1 MFGRDAMSQRRIKA
15 TISMLLV
22 ALLAVFSIV
31 SLSACGNTATPTGN
45 NTLKVG
51 VRSDIV
57 NFGYLNE
64 QTGKYYGLEIDIA
77 NEMANRLGYSD
88 VELVTVT
95 PDDRKEK
102 LLNGEVN
109 CLIACYSVSESREEN
124 FDFSPTYYTDATS
137 VMVENSS
144 GITDIAQLQNGTFG
158 IMSGS
163 NAGPLLA
170 IKLNELGII
179 GDEIISNTD
188 EATQYQGAYVK
199 KYASYADLS
208 QALEVGEVDAAVM
221 DGSFTDTFINEER
234 SLLDISIADQEYAVA
249 TQKGSALTQPV
260 ADAIQAMLD
269 DGTIATLVDKWD

>member
-144 GITDIAQLQNGTFG
+144 GILACSSGT
-158 IMSGS
+158 
-163 NAGPLLA
+163 
-170 IKLNELGII
+170 
-179 GDEIISNTD
+179 
-188 EATQYQGAYVK
+188 
-199 KYASYADLS
+199 
-208 QALEVGEVDAAVM
+208 
-221 DGSFTDTFINEER
+221 
-234 SLLDISIADQEYAVA
+234 
-249 TQKGSALTQPV
+249 
-260 ADAIQAMLD
+260 
-269 DGTIATLVDKWD
+269 

>member
-1 MFGRDAMSQRRIKA
+1 MSQRRIKA

-22 ALLAVFSIV
+22 ALLAVFSIA
-31 SLSACGNTATPTGN
+31 SLSACANTATPTGN
-45 NTLKVG
+45 NTLKMG

-102 LLNGEVN
+102 LLNGEVD

-124 FDFSPTYYTDATS
+124 FDFSPAYYTDATS

-260 ADAIQAMLD
+260 ADAIQTMLD